1 MDTTEQR
8 EKLAGL
14 PFLQGLPDDTKTKVC
29 AVIEGVSEETTAS
42 PGEELLQEGH
52 LAFSSGYILLQGTVS
67 VEREGLETIE
77 LSAPRLL
84 GEMSQFIQDD
94 ARVATIR
101 AATDASFLRF
111 SWDDLY
117 ENAGKALSKEENV
130 ALIQA
135 IERIVWDRYDLQDI
149 LGLAMLSDL
158 SDELKVRVC
167 LPLPWIGKRV
177 KLENNKPLFKA
188 AARCKG
194 QGFILT
200 SGKISLIWQ
209 GADERVVAAPNIIGV
224 MPNNKPDRIWSA
236 SAIANGD
243 AELLAF
249 SWLEYSDKLRERLTN
264 QELTQFFES
273 LKNNAKRHFWH

>member
-1 MDTTEQR
+1 MDTTEHR
-8 EKLAGL
+8 EKLSGL
-14 PFLQGLPDDTKTKVC
+14 PFLQNMPDGAKEKIC
-29 AVIEGVSEETTAS
+29 AVIESVSEETTAS
-42 PGEELLQEGH
+42 SGEELLQEGH
-52 LAFSSGYILLQGTVS
+52 LAFASGYILLQGTVS
-67 VEREGLETIE
+67 VEREGLDAIE

-101 AATDASFLRF
+101 ATTDASFLRF

-117 ENAGKALSKEENV
+117 ENAGKALSKEENA

-177 KLENNKPLFKA
+177 KLENNKSLFKA
-188 AARCKG
+188 AARCKA

-249 SWLEYSDKLRERLTN
+249 SWIEYSDKLRERLTN